1 VTLRVKHEGQEIWDK
16 LIQKKYR
23 LVHLSPLVLLMVTCE
38 DVIISV
44 IPSIKVEESIPT
56 FHYQIKY
63 EM

>member
-1 VTLRVKHEGQEIWDK
+1 VSSTSVKKFRISSS
-16 LIQKKYR
+16 KKTYR

-38 DVIISV
+38 NVITSI

-63 EM
+63 EMG